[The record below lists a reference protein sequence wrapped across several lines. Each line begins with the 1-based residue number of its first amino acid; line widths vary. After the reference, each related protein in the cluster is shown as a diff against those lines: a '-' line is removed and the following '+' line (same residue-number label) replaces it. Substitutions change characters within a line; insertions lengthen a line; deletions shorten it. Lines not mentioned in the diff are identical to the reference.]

1 MSRKC
6 RDFFKQESVVEI
18 YLLLS
23 QITFLK
29 VWKMQQFCTNIV
41 QKQLLTGK
49 NSIIYFLMSQIT
61 VVKVGK
67 IQQFCTSIVQKLLTG
82 KSSIIYL
89 LMSQITIVKVGK
101 IRQYRANF
109 FYVIFETGKLCRNVL
124 IYGTK
129 YDSNF
134 WKIQ

>member
-1 MSRKC
+1 LENAAILYKHCAKTTINWQEQYNLLVDVTNYSGKC
-6 RDFFKQESVVEI
+6 
-18 YLLLS
+18 
-23 QITFLK
+23 
-29 VWKMQQFCTNIV
+29 WN
-41 QKQLLTGK
+41 
-49 NSIIYFLMSQIT
+49 
-61 VVKVGK
+61 

-129 YDSNF
+129 YDSKF